1 MYILYMRTCEH
12 GVCMCATCDL
22 TSRVAGRRQLS
33 NFQRYYIFFFPAAEA
48 QVEIM
53 KLPDFGRVTEKRRS
67 GNYSMYVG
75 NCFAE

>member
-1 MYILYMRTCEH
+1 MEKYLRVYVSECVRS
-12 GVCMCATCDL
+12 CDL

-33 NFQRYYIFFFPAAEA
+33 NFQRYYIFFPRRRA